1 MHPVA
6 GSDDDHYPDM
16 QNGEPAPLRPSDVA
30 PVIEADIEHI
40 LGGHAAESLVTNKY
54 KFPPGWPVR
63 EAVEAALWSRS
74 VRRTLWPGERP
85 QSVDLR
91 ALYDDV
97 IFLVAL
103 RQFRTSWEVQ
113 TAHPIS
119 GTGVVY
125 LDKQGRRHA
134 APLNIRDLDS

>member
-1 MHPVA
+1 
-6 GSDDDHYPDM
+6 
-16 QNGEPAPLRPSDVA
+16 
-30 PVIEADIEHI
+30 
-40 LGGHAAESLVTNKY
+40 VTNKY

-91 ALYDDV
+91 ALFDV
-97 IFLVAL
+97 TLLVAL
-103 RQFRTSWEVQ
+103 KQFRTSWEVQ

-125 LDKQGRRHA
+125 LDKRGKRHA
-134 APLNIRDLDS
+134 APLNMADLDS

>member
-1 MHPVA
+1 
-6 GSDDDHYPDM
+6 M
-16 QNGEPAPLRPSDVA
+16 QNGKAAPLRPSDVEA
-30 PVIEADIEHI
+30 VVEADVAHI
-40 LGGHAAESLVTNKY
+40 LEGHAADSPVTNKY

-63 EAVEAALWSRS
+63 EAVEAALWSGS

-85 QSVDLR
+85 HSVDVR

-103 RQFRTSWEVQ
+103 KQFRKGWEVQ

-134 APLNIRDLDS
+134 VPLNIVDLAS

>member
-1 MHPVA
+1 
-6 GSDDDHYPDM
+6 M

-30 PVIEADIEHI
+30 PVIEADIAHI
-40 LGGHAAESLVTNKY
+40 LEGHAADSPVTNKY

-74 VRRTLWPGERP
+74 VWRTLWPGERP
-85 QSVDLR
+85 HSVDLR

-103 RQFRTSWEVQ
+103 KHFQKSWEVQ

-119 GTGVVY
+119 GTGVIYV
-125 LDKQGRRHA
+125 DKRGKRHA
-134 APLNIRDLDS
+134 APLRIADLDS

>member
-1 MHPVA
+1 
-6 GSDDDHYPDM
+6 M
-16 QNGEPAPLRPSDVA
+16 QNGEAAPLRPSDVE
-30 PVIEADIEHI
+30 PVVEADIAHI
-40 LGGHAAESLVTNKY
+40 LEVHAADSPVTNKY

-74 VRRTLWPGERP
+74 MLRTLWSGERP
-85 QSVDLR
+85 QSVDVR
-91 ALYDDV
+91 ALYDDA

-103 RQFRTSWEVQ
+103 KQFRKGWEVQ

-119 GTGVVY
+119 GRGVVY

-134 APLNIRDLDS
+134 VPLNIADLGS